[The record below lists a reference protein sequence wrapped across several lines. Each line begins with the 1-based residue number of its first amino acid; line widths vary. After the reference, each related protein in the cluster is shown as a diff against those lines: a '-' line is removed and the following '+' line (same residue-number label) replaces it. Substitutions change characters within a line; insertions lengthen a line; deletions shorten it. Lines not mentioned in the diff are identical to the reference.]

1 MTQTR
6 KTLKAFVFARPE
18 DPLCPVT
25 TFKKYASK
33 CPSGGK
39 SFYLHLTYAMT
50 SAVSYSRRVSPT
62 TGTCWKR
69 SAKWVSTNYSLWSTS
84 VGWLSNTSL
93 EPHQIMMPTDHW
105 CEGSLHVTA
114 GETRMEP
121 DKQWLLW
128 PVLSCQT
135 SSFKHHFLNL
145 PTSLSKFTIKGNV
158 EFNFWIV
165 WCKIPINSV
174 VFLLT

>member
-1 MTQTR
+1 MSIRWEIFLPSPYICHDLCCVIQPTGVPYHR
-6 KTLKAFVFARPE
+6 NMLKKISKVVIKLDVYRLMKTWQYFVWE
-18 DPLCPVT
+18 
-25 TFKKYASK
+25 
-33 CPSGGK
+33 
-39 SFYLHLTYAMT
+39 
-50 SAVSYSRRVSPT
+50 
-62 TGTCWKR
+62 
-69 SAKWVSTNYSLWSTS
+69 WVSTNYSLWSTS

-105 CEGSLHVTA
+105 CEGSLHVTV

-135 SSFKHHFLNL
+135 SSFKRHFLNL
-145 PTSLSKFTIKGNV
+145 QTSLSKFTIKGNV